1 MRRIVLLVTVVA
13 LVAAILAAF
22 AAPALAH
29 PKATF
34 TVKCKGFIIG
44 QDEPFTQTLPEN
56 AREGSKKSIEQT
68 NERSP
73 EDKCKQSR

>member
-1 MRRIVLLVTVVA
+1 MRRMVLLVTVVA
-13 LVAAILAAF
+13 VMAVMVAASAAT
-22 AAPALAH
+22 ALAQ
-29 PKATF
+29 PKDTF
-34 TVKCKGFIIG
+34 TVTCKGFIIG

>member
-1 MRRIVLLVTVVA
+1 MSRMVMLFTVA
-13 LVAAILAAF
+13 LVMVAMLAAS
-22 AAPALAH
+22 AATALAQ
-29 PKATF
+29 PKDTF
-34 TVKCKGFIIG
+34 TVTCKGFIIG

-73 EDKCKQSR
+73 EDKCKQRR